1 MLLNKMKS
9 NTRGLYVSIR
19 IKLLSVYL
27 IVIAIIFVV
36 NLYIYFSIN
45 EMAENIDKVYESNA
59 MLNEMQ
65 GSLVQTHKYM
75 EHFLDTRDTDA
86 LEGYYR
92 NEQEYR
98 NGLRNLN
105 TTILGETS
113 LIAEKN
119 IYHMSECY
127 LDAANKAIEA
137 KRGRNVT
144 KYKES
149 YDEAD
154 NLYGYINSYIYQL
167 NNQQFSNNSD
177 SYKSLFSALSYS
189 ETSNLV
195 ILGMAGTFSAVLLIL
210 LTRDITS
217 PLNGLVRAAGE
228 VAKGTLDI
236 ELAQSVH
243 NDEIGIVTNAFNQMV
258 GSLKNYIEQ
267 IKSSMELESAM
278 KEKQLK
284 MEAHLIDAQLKYLQA
299 QINPHFLFNTLNAGA
314 QLAMMEGADT
324 TYQYVQNVADFFRY
338 NVRKNNKVVTLR
350 EEIELVDNYMYII
363 QVRFSGDIRFRKT
376 IDWELVDVLMPGMIL
391 QPLIE
396 NCINHGVRTVEWE
409 KIIELSVYKERDSIC
424 VSVRDN
430 GVGISGEKIERIM
443 QGELSSD
450 DLREAANGVGLDNVI
465 SRLRLFYGRDGVVEI
480 TSAGENMGTEVAI
493 YIPIGGLGDVQ
504 DHDCR

>member
-1 MLLNKMKS
+1 MLWSKLNKEAK
-9 NTRGLYVSIR
+9 GIYVSIR
-19 IKLLSVYL
+19 IKLLFVYL
-27 IVIAIIFVV
+27 AVIAIIFGV
-36 NLYIYFSIN
+36 NLYIYFTIN
-45 EMAENIDKVYESNA
+45 EMTENIDKVYESNV
-59 MLNEMQ
+59 MLNELQ
-65 GSLVQTHKYM
+65 SSLVQTHKYV
-75 EHFLDTRDTDA
+75 ETFLDTRDTEA

-98 NGLRNLN
+98 SSLENLN
-105 TTILGETS
+105 TAILGEAS

-127 LDAANKAIEA
+127 LDAANRAIEA
-137 KRGRNVT
+137 KRGRNVA
-144 KYKES
+144 KYKEY

-154 NLYGYINSYIYQL
+154 NLYGYMNSYIYQL
-167 NNQQFSNNSD
+167 NNQQFYNNSNN
-177 SYKSLFSALSYS
+177 YKSLFSALNYT
-189 ETSNLV
+189 ETSNLA
-195 ILGMAGTFSAVLLIL
+195 ILGMAGTFSTVLLIL

-217 PLNGLVRAAGE
+217 PLNGLARAAGE

-236 ELAQSVH
+236 ELSGSVH

-258 GSLKNYIEQ
+258 GNLKNYIKQ
-267 IKSSMELESAM
+267 LKDSMELESAM

-314 QLAMMEGADT
+314 QLAMMEGADR

-350 EEIELVDNYMYII
+350 EEIELVDNYIYII
-363 QVRFSGDIRFRKT
+363 HVRFSGDIWFQKT
-376 IDWELVDVLMPGMIL
+376 IDEELIDVLMPGMVL
-391 QPLIE
+391 QPLVE
-396 NCINHGVRTVEWE
+396 NCINHGFCTVEWD
-409 KIIELSVYKERDSIC
+409 KMIELSVYRERDSIC

-430 GVGISGEKIERIM
+430 GVGISGEKIDRIM
-443 QGELSSD
+443 HDGLNFD

-465 SRLRLFYGRDGVVEI
+465 SRLRLFYGREDVVEI

-493 YIPIGGLGDVQ
+493 YIPLED
-504 DHDCR
+504 